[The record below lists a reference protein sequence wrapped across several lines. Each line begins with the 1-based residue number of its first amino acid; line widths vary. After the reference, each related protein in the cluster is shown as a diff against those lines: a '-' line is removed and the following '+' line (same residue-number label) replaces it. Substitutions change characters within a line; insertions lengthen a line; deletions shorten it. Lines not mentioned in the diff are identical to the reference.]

1 MHAKTYM
8 QCIRYISTI
17 EYCFFFFFFTDYFS
31 DGGRRERACTRSR
44 GKLVGGNP
52 LNLRQKIEIC
62 FVKGLL
68 KCLTVQIQHLRTTSG
83 D

>member
-1 MHAKTYM
+1 M
-8 QCIRYISTI
+8 QRPTCSASDTLVQLNTA
-17 EYCFFFFFFTDYFS
+17 FFFFFFTDYFS